1 MLIFLIDD
9 SRSMLTAMQQALAS
23 VQNCTLAPFL
33 EPQAALKAMQ
43 ETPPDLVLVD
53 YDMPGINGIQVIE
66 QIRSEPKSATTPV
79 VMITANSDGGVKMR
93 AMEAGATEFL
103 SKPFDHAELSI
114 RVRNLLAIRAEQ
126 LALAKRAK
134 SLQRKFEEA
143 MAKVER
149 REEEIIWRLARA
161 MGCRDGDTGSHLD
174 RVAIISRL
182 IAEELGFDRKQ
193 ARVIFLATP
202 LHDVGKLAVRDAILM
217 KPGKLTPEEF
227 AEMQMHTAFGSEIL
241 KDSASELIQTAQ
253 RIAASHHE
261 RWDGTGYPNRLKG
274 TDIPIEARI
283 VAVADVFD
291 ALCSQRPYKAA
302 WPKERALQEI
312 IDCSGKHFDPACVA
326 AFRRRWAEISTLFDH
341 PDQTDDQ
348 AEPESK
354 LAMTA

>member
-9 SRSMLTAMQQALAS
+9 SRSMLTAMQQAVAS
-23 VQNCTLAPFL
+23 VDNCSQASFL
-33 EPQAALKAMQ
+33 EPQAALDAMR

-53 YDMPGINGIQVIE
+53 YDMPVLNGIEVI
-66 QIRSEPKSATTPV
+66 QRIRSEPKTAAIPV
-79 VMITANSDGGVKMR
+79 IMITANTDDGIKMR

-103 SKPFDHAELSI
+103 SKPFDYAELSI

-126 LALAKRAK
+126 IALAKRARK
-134 SLQRKFEEA
+134 LQQKFEEA
-143 MAKVER
+143 MARVER
-149 REEEIIWRLARA
+149 REEEIIWRLSRA

-174 RVAIISRL
+174 RVALISRL

-217 KPGKLTPEEF
+217 KPGRLTPEEF
-227 AEMQMHTAFGSEIL
+227 AEMQLHTEFGSEIL
-241 KDSASELIQTAQ
+241 KDSSSELIQTAQ

-261 RWDGTGYPNRLKG
+261 KWDGSGYPNGLKG

-291 ALCSQRPYKAA
+291 ALCSQRPYKPA
-302 WPKERALQEI
+302 WPKDRALQEI
-312 IDCSGKHFDPACVA
+312 VDGSGRHFDPACVA
-326 AFRRRWAEISTLFDH
+326 AFRRRWAEISTLFDAA
-341 PDQTDDQ
+341 
-348 AEPESK
+348 AEDIAPQPVAEK
-354 LAMTA
+354 VARAG